1 VETFLQQLETGQDG
15 PGEAYLPVLE
25 ALGRL
30 CRGPRDK
37 QVITVLRRYA
47 PTWLIQL
54 PSLLEESELKALQN
68 TIMGAPRERMLR
80 EMAEAVEV
88 LTAIH
93 LLVLVLEDLHWSDP
107 STVALLAYLARWQ
120 EPLRLLV
127 LGTYRRAEVLGG
139 KHPLAAVQGELL
151 GQGLCTE
158 IALSFLSESA
168 VGDYLRQRVPDR
180 EELRPL
186 AVTLYRH
193 TAGHPLFMVA
203 TVEEWLSQVRRS
215 VGNGDGQEPESSAIF
230 NGLIPERLRQLV
242 SVQMERLPS
251 REQRVLEAASVAG
264 FEFSAAE
271 VAAGLTADDVA
282 TEEQCERLVRQQQ
295 FLRPAGVSEWPDG
308 TVAARYEFRHAVY
321 QSLWQ
326 ERVKAGR
333 WRRYHQLIGER
344 KEAAYGERAN
354 EIAAELALHF
364 EQGGDY
370 RKAIRYYHQAA
381 RTALTRS
388 ANTEAIAQLTKGLT
402 LLERVPNILERP
414 KQELALRITFG
425 DVLRQAK
432 GFGAPEV
439 EQAYARAQALC

>member
-1 VETFLQQLETGQDG
+1 
-15 PGEAYLPVLE
+15 
-25 ALGRL
+25 
-30 CRGPRDK
+30 
-37 QVITVLRRYA
+37 
-47 PTWLIQL
+47 
-54 PSLLEESELKALQN
+54 
-68 TIMGAPRERMLR
+68 
-80 EMAEAVEV
+80 
-88 LTAIH
+88 
-93 LLVLVLEDLHWSDP
+93 
-107 STVALLAYLARWQ
+107 
-120 EPLRLLV
+120 
-127 LGTYRRAEVLGG
+127 
-139 KHPLAAVQGELL
+139 
-151 GQGLCTE
+151 
-158 IALSFLSESA
+158 
-168 VGDYLRQRVPDR
+168 VPDR

-308 TVAARYEFRHAVY
+308 TVATRYEFRHAVY

-388 ANTEAIAQLTKGLT
+388 ANAEAIAQLTKGLT